1 MLREAALWMQRSAS
15 TNKGPMIFAPMSII
29 RAINRHRVN
38 EFDTSRKPQHWGKR
52 KLKRDQ

>member
-29 RAINRHRVN
+29 RAINRHRGVY
-38 EFDTSRKPQHWGKR
+38 DA
-52 KLKRDQ
+52 